1 MIIHNIKQPAK
12 LNKKQ
17 LIQEIVSVQSGVVV
31 KVTEHVKWEKFPYSA
46 ETKPHHVELPNDLN
60 VAWTSPFVVEIVNGE
75 ESNRAKF
82 EQVITNHD
90 PEFTDAE
97 ERQQLVTQKRAQE
110 LLEALLTL
118 PDEYLSQIKAK
129 FDALP

>member
-1 MIIHNIKQPAK
+1 MIINTKPIGK
-12 LNKKQ
+12 LNVNQ
-17 LIQEIVSVQSGVVV
+17 LSKELLSIQENARIIISEQTNWAS
-31 KVTEHVKWEKFPYSA
+31 FPYTAQTCPNYITPPADTS
-46 ETKPHHVELPNDLN
+46 LP
-60 VAWTSPFVVEIVNGE
+60 WTSPFVVEIINGD

-82 EQVITNHD
+82 EQVIANHD
-90 PEFTDAE
+90 PEYTDAE
-97 ERQQLVTQKRAQE
+97 ERHQLINQKRAQE